1 MKISRREFVSS
12 SSKAL
17 VMVALFAKAG
27 PLAFA
32 EETGKLPAAELTL
45 DGQALRVKSGRS
57 HAFPNPVHHHTFD
70 IPLEILRNP
79 PDEGFEGSS
88 TISTYPF
95 KHHHKVELSKKK
107 LEKIFKG
114 ETVAVNDRNFD
125 HRWAIRLA

>member
-1 MKISRREFVSS
+1 MKISRRKFVSTS
-12 SSKAL
+12 WKSL
-17 VMVALFAKAG
+17 VMVALFVKAG

-45 DGQALRVKSGRS
+45 NGQALRVNSGRS

-70 IPLEILRNP
+70 ILLDILRNP
-79 PDEGFEGSS
+79 PEEGFEGSS
-88 TISTYPF
+88 TVSMYPF

-107 LEKIFKG
+107 LEKIFNG
-114 ETVAVNDRNFD
+114 ETVTVNDRNFD